1 MAMSLI
7 PLTEIFARAAR
18 DARVRT
24 VAVCVV
30 ALAVVLVGFRLAFGS
45 NVFIQTEEARKC
57 ATDLASATVRV
68 ELGGV
73 AMQKCETA
81 LSLCSR
87 SQQ

>member
-24 VAVCVV
+24 VAGVVV

-45 NVFIQTEEARKC
+45 GVFLQTEEAREC
-57 ATDLASATVRV
+57 AV
-68 ELGGV
+68 ELADKAARLELTDRAMTACAV
-73 AMQKCETA
+73 A
-81 LSLCSR
+81 LDLCSSR
-87 SQQ
+87 SN